1 MAKFRWHAR
10 AKEAFLS
17 SQNKSTSI
25 SEEIEELCG
34 MSVEEKREK
43 LDRTITD
50 KMRSSANLGFY
61 PSRQILR
68 KALLADENEDFG
80 DVLTEL
86 TGDFI
91 DEFIEIIR
99 EIFSTRM

>member
-1 MAKFRWHAR
+1 
-10 AKEAFLS
+10 
-17 SQNKSTSI
+17 
-25 SEEIEELCG
+25 
-34 MSVEEKREK
+34 MSVEEKRQK
-43 LDRTITD
+43 LYRTITD

-68 KALLADENEDFG
+68 KALLADENEDVG

>member
-34 MSVEEKREK
+34 MSVDKKRETV
-43 LDRTITD
+43 DRTIRD
-50 KMRSSANLGFY
+50 EMKSLANLGFY
-61 PSRQILR
+61 PSKQFLR
-68 KALLADENEDFG
+68 KALLADENG
-80 DVLTEL
+80 DVGNLLAEL

-91 DEFIEIIR
+91 DGFIEIIR
-99 EIFSTRM
+99 EIFATRM

>member
-1 MAKFRWHAR
+1 
-10 AKEAFLS
+10 
-17 SQNKSTSI
+17 
-25 SEEIEELCG
+25 
-34 MSVEEKREK
+34 MSVEDKREK

-50 KMRSSANLGFY
+50 KVKSSANLGFY
-61 PSRQILR
+61 TSKQILR
-68 KALLADENEDFG
+68 KALLADENEDVG

-99 EIFSTRM
+99 ETFSTRM

>member
-25 SEEIEELCG
+25 SEEIEELCDK
-34 MSVEEKREK
+34 KRETV
-43 LDRTITD
+43 DRTITD
-50 KMRSSANLGFY
+50 EMKSLANLGFY
-61 PSRQILR
+61 PSKQFLR
-68 KALLADENEDFG
+68 KALLADENG
-80 DVLTEL
+80 DVGNLLAEL

-91 DEFIEIIR
+91 DGFIEIIR
-99 EIFSTRM
+99 EIFATRM